1 MIINQNINKFTIQA
15 SFAISAGAGSG
26 KTYTLS
32 RRFINIL
39 LGFDFFIENPQQEHF
54 FDDRASKKADLREI
68 VTITYTEAAA
78 LEMKERIFGL
88 IHKILHVETLDSDD
102 GDLQSINL
110 AYQALEEGAAE
121 YIHER
126 LQQVMKEMGEANI
139 TTIHGFCLGILK
151 RHADVA
157 KIDGRLDVI
166 NEEDKKQLFQ
176 KVYFEV
182 INDEAYQSDILTITE
197 NVSLYKSIALIERYV
212 FEHKF
217 RQSIDHY
224 FHGNS
229 HNIQEILINILLEP
243 LSDLIDEALE
253 ELKDDG
259 RLPAFKMFIARAQS
273 FDYLPYAQCAKE
285 LEIEKA
291 SLGTKNYPIA
301 DEAKKT
307 IEALGK
313 YFSSVDEE
321 KEEQFTQVIEVFKK
335 LLNIIKA
342 RYDEAMRSEKNTD
355 FDTII
360 QQAGAII
367 AQVQC
372 DYTYIMVDEF
382 QDTNAIQWEIVKNA
396 GKNANIF
403 VVGDEKQSIYSFQ
416 GGEIEVFH
424 NAIKERFEGKPVGM
438 SQNFR
443 SDQSIITF
451 VNDVFKSVFEP
462 TDTIGPRRLI
472 QNDYEASHQD
482 LVSMSKEEGSVAFL
496 VSRIDKKDEEGEG
509 EATNLALFIQNIVH
523 GDIYPD
529 IREKIKANKPAIA
542 IVYDAKSKMLDLKAA
557 LYAHG
562 IECKVSKSENFYKK
576 EEITDIFFVLKAIM
590 ILRKN
595 PSWSEVGSTHKYHIA
610 GALRS
615 KILRLTDKE
624 VHELFDVAN
633 EIPMLDTWCQQSY
646 ILSPHQL
653 IQKIL
658 HETHSYTAYAQLD
671 NYEQRL
677 ANIEAIISSA
687 IAHESVHGYDL
698 ESFVYKLEQ
707 NIFHAQGEEEEAFY
721 RSTTAGSIELCSIH
735 STKGLAYPMVI
746 VVDSAK
752 SLISQ
757 VTTETIKFNS
767 FKDTLGE
774 KYNLVGFK
782 MGNYEPIAMRL
793 LKEVDKR
800 KHMAEKKRL
809 YYVALTRAQN
819 HLVLSANLKP
829 TNDGIGSINNSYLQM
844 TLQAV
849 GISKEG
855 LFEKETDGYP
865 YQFIF
870 SDDLK
875 PSEPVQIVKAFE
887 KVKPLTPIPFTG
899 KSDQSAT
906 RSTLQSETKS
916 PELERA
922 ALRGTIVHKALELFW
937 DRMDE
942 NKLFDNLF
950 VKEGINELAFQ
961 EEIKTIARN
970 FTNSKVYEK
979 LNAGAQHLFEYRF
992 DEQIEGEHV
1001 SGSIDLIYQDVANSG
1016 WVIVDFKSA
1025 KARDNHNY
1033 DEQLAFYRRVLEHKQ
1048 ICVVDT
1054 QLCWLG

>member
-1 MIINQNINKFTIQA
+1 MIIEQTINKFSIQT

-39 LGFDFFIENPQQEHF
+39 LGFDFFIENPKQEHF
-54 FDDRASKKADLREI
+54 YDNRERKKADLREI

-88 IHKILHVETLDSDD
+88 IHKILHIETLESDD
-102 GDLQSINL
+102 GDLQSIDL
-110 AYQALEEGAAE
+110 AYKTLEEGAAG

-126 LQQVMKEMGEANI
+126 LQQAMKEMGEANI

-157 KIDGRLDVI
+157 KIDGKLDVI

-197 NVSLYKSIALIERYV
+197 NVSLYKSLALIERYV

-229 HNIQEILINILLEP
+229 HNIQEILANILLEP
-243 LSDLIDEALE
+243 LSELIDEALE
-253 ELKDDG
+253 ELNGDS
-259 RLPAFKMFIARAQS
+259 RFPAFKMFIDKAKS
-273 FDYLPYAQCAKE
+273 FEYIPYATCAKE
-285 LEIEKA
+285 LGIEKA
-291 SLGTKNYPIA
+291 SLGAKNYPIT

-313 YFSSVDEE
+313 YFSIVDETKE
-321 KEEQFTQVIEVFKK
+321 KQFAETIEVFRK
-335 LLNIIKA
+335 LLSIIKA
-342 RYDEAMRSEKNTD
+342 RYDEAMRRVKNTD

-367 AQVQC
+367 AQVHS

-396 GKNANIF
+396 GKNANLF

-443 SDQSIITF
+443 SDHSIIKF

-462 TDTIGPRRLI
+462 TDTRGPKRLI

-482 LVSMSKEEGSVAFL
+482 LESMSKEEGSVAFL

-509 EATNLALFIQNIVH
+509 EATNLALFIQNIVN

-529 IREKIKANKPAIA
+529 ISEKIKANKPAIA

-557 LYAHG
+557 LYNLG

-595 PSWSEVGSTHKYHIA
+595 PLWSEVDSTHKYHIA

-615 KILRLTDKE
+615 KILRFSDKE
-624 VHELFDVAN
+624 VHEIFAAV
-633 EIPMLDTWCQQSY
+633 EGIPILDTWCEQSFV
-646 ILSPHQL
+646 LSPHQL
-653 IQKIL
+653 IQKLL
-658 HETHSYTAYAQLD
+658 HDTDSHTAYAQLD

-677 ANIEAIISSA
+677 ANIETIISSA
-687 IAHESVHGYDL
+687 IVHESVHGYDL
-698 ESFVYKLEQ
+698 DSFVYKLEQ
-707 NIFHAQGEEEEAFY
+707 NIFHAQSEEEEAFY

-782 MGNYEPIAMRL
+782 MGEYEPIAMRL

-849 GISKEG
+849 GISKEA
-855 LFEKETDGYP
+855 LFEKETNGYP

-870 SDDLK
+870 ADDLK
-875 PSEPVQIVKAFE
+875 PSRPVQIVKAFE
-887 KVKPLTPIPFTG
+887 KVKPLAPIPFTG
-899 KSDQSAT
+899 KYDQSAT
-906 RSTLQSETKS
+906 RSTLQSESKS

-922 ALRGTIVHKALELFW
+922 ALRGTIIHKALELFW
-937 DRMDE
+937 DRMDDE
-942 NKLFDNLF
+942 RLFNSLF
-950 VKEGINELAFQ
+950 EKEGIVELAFQ
-961 EEIKTIARN
+961 EEIKMIARN
-970 FTNSKVYEK
+970 FTNSNVYEK
-979 LNAGAQHLFEYRF
+979 LSSGVQHLFEYRF
-992 DEQIEGEHV
+992 DEEIDGGRV
-1001 SGSIDLIYQDVANSG
+1001 SGSIDLIYHDEGNNG
-1016 WVIVDFKSA
+1016 WVIVDFKSG
-1025 KARDNHNY
+1025 KARDNHSY
-1033 DEQLAFYRRVLEHKQ
+1033 YEQLAFYRRVLEYKQ
-1048 ICVVDT
+1048 ICVIDA